1 MKISGLKTNAPKD
14 EISGISEMHD
24 IVLSY
29 QSEAELFTV
38 LQEEY
43 HHSFVKLVGFPLMPN
58 DKVHFIEIPLRSP
71 FFR

>member
-1 MKISGLKTNAPKD
+1 MKISGLETNAPKD
-14 EISGISEMHD
+14 EVSGISETHD

-43 HHSFVKLVGFPLMPN
+43 HHSFVKLVGFL
-58 DKVHFIEIPLRSP
+58 
-71 FFR
+71 